1 MPQFAAWLSTPT
13 RARGYPPFAGQ
24 HSLIIEVAPS
34 LAIHRIADLAL
45 KAAPSLE
52 LGLLFTERQ
61 FGLLELHADDMA
73 EVEAAGKIIL
83 EGIGAKPEDQ
93 LTPQTLFHDII
104 ENLNDQHAIILNRTR
119 DASILVPDVSLLI
132 YEMQPALFACVAAN
146 EAERAAPD
154 STINDIQMMGASG
167 RVTGKGARYL
177 SNWKEAHRSF
187 YYEKAEAPDDI
198 VLNRDDTAVLIID
211 IQNTYLEVPK
221 DDDEARRWAPF
232 FERMN
237 KTVIPNTAKL
247 ASYARAESVE
257 VMFARIACLTEDG
270 RDRSLSQKKP
280 GFNYLLLPKDRED
293 SHIVPELAAVGDEIT
308 VLKTTDSALTGT
320 NLRLILRN
328 LGISNVI
335 VAGIFTDQCISSTV
349 RSLADES
356 FNVVVVE
363 DCCAAATMELHTHE
377 LEIINMI
384 YCHVVQLEDIAGFLK
399 PH

>member
-1 MPQFAAWLSTPT
+1 
-13 RARGYPPFAGQ
+13 
-24 HSLIIEVAPS
+24 
-34 LAIHRIADLAL
+34 
-45 KAAPSLE
+45 
-52 LGLLFTERQ
+52 
-61 FGLLELHADDMA
+61 
-73 EVEAAGKIIL
+73 
-83 EGIGAKPEDQ
+83 
-93 LTPQTLFHDII
+93 
-104 ENLNDQHAIILNRTR
+104 
-119 DASILVPDVSLLI
+119 
-132 YEMQPALFACVAAN
+132 
-146 EAERAAPD
+146 
-154 STINDIQMMGASG
+154 
-167 RVTGKGARYL
+167 L